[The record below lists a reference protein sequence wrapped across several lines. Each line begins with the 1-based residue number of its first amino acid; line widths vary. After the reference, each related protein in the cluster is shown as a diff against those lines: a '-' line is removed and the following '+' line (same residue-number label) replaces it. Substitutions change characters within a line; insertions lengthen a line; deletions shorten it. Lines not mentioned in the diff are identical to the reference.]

1 MRWRYERSAS
11 GGRSPSD
18 PTSPSAA
25 SSAIGCRAAGGTS
38 VARSGR
44 MSRSRR
50 DGLTYIL
57 PIKSPAPDTT
67 EDLAAYLHWVATRAE
82 TIVVDGSPAAV
93 FAAHA
98 ASWGRGVRHVRPAP
112 DLATPMGKVGGVLT
126 GVRLAS
132 HERLIIADDDV
143 RYDAESL
150 TRVARA
156 LDTADVVRPQ
166 NYFDPL
172 PWHARWDTG
181 RVLLNRVTGGDW
193 PGTLGVRRSVLLE
206 TGGYDGHVLFENL
219 ELVRTVLAAG
229 GREAVLLDA
238 FVRRRPSSARHFWS
252 QRVRQAYDELARPWR
267 LAVQLAVLPAAV
279 ALGAAGRWKTLAV
292 GAVAVAGAAELGRR
306 RAGGA
311 RVFPATAALLA
322 PAWVAERAVCSWL
335 ALAARLALGGVPYRG
350 TVLRHAATPMRVLRA
365 RHAAP
370 RARASHPGPRRGPR
384 RR

>member
-1 MRWRYERSAS
+1 LS
-11 GGRSPSD
+11 
-18 PTSPSAA
+18 
-25 SSAIGCRAAGGTS
+25 
-38 VARSGR
+38 
-44 MSRSRR
+44 
-50 DGLTYIL
+50 
-57 PIKSPAPDTT
+57 APDTT
-67 EDLAAYLHWVATRAE
+67 PDLTAYLRWVAARAE

-98 ASWGRGVRHVRPAP
+98 AAWGSGVRHVRPAP
-112 DLATPMGKVGGVLT
+112 DLATPMGKVGGVLM

-166 NYFDPL
+166 NYFEPL

-181 RVLLNRVTGGDW
+181 RMLLNRVTGGDW
-193 PGTLGVRRSVLLE
+193 PGTLAVRRSVLLE
-206 TGGYDGHVLFENL
+206 TGGYDGRVLFENL

-238 FVRRRPSSARHFWS
+238 FVRRRPSTARHFWS
-252 QRVRQAYDELARPWR
+252 QRVRQAYDEIARPWR
-267 LAVQLAVLPAAV
+267 LGVQLAVLPGV
-279 ALGAAGRWKTLAV
+279 IALGAAGRWKTLAA

-311 RVFPATAALLA
+311 RVFPPGAALLA

-335 ALAARLALGGVPYRG
+335 ALAARLTVGGVPYRG

-365 RHAAP
+365 RHAAA
-370 RARASHPGPRRGPR
+370 RARRSPPEPRRGPR
-384 RR
+384 RRSA